1 VFYLE
6 DVEVMGM
13 MAKMRSLAPWF
24 IVTVGGLF
32 VVFMVL
38 SDSKIGDSMGRR
50 SNNIGEINGEAISYQ
65 DFANLMDRYREFQL
79 QQNGQEIQESQME
92 QFRDQVWETL
102 VTQKLMEQKIKEFD
116 LIVADN
122 EIEDLLTGPNPPQSV
137 TQYFID
143 STGVFN
149 REAYD
154 NAIRDPQNKTAVL
167 QLEDQVRQQLLQ
179 EKLTNLVNAS
189 AFVTD
194 EEITRKFVDDNIKM
208 NADYVL
214 VTLSPQKDS
223 TLVANDDEIAD
234 YYKSNKENYK
244 REEARKIKYV
254 LFKTGASLSDTVGI
268 ENNLKA
274 IFKKMQTD
282 TSGFKTYV
290 DIYSDKPYAVD
301 TLQIS
306 QIPVAAQDLVANAD
320 AGSIVGPILT
330 NDGYILY
337 RVGKRIKSKDRLV
350 KASHILIKE
359 KADADAAYR
368 ELKAGADFA
377 EMAKEKSQDPGSGA
391 KGGDLGWFGK
401 GQMVKE
407 FEKAAFGGR
416 IGRIQRPVKSQFG
429 WHIILVKDKTN
440 SNYVV
445 ESIVNKIEPSA
456 TTIDRIYENANDF
469 QYLANENGFEE
480 EAKALDFQ
488 VVESPELKVD
498 ASSIAGLGAN
508 RSLLL
513 YTFANDVDDIGPV
526 FKFQSGYVV
535 AMISEV
541 IEAGYKPLDDVKN
554 RVTSAATKKKKSS
567 KELSIVQDIKAKI
580 GDSGDLNLAKEVFP
594 AAKVAS
600 VNNFSTSGSIPTVGR
615 EFVFSQTAFASNVN
629 VVSDPLKGNRGSYL
643 IKVTYKTDF
652 DSTSFSLQ
660 KNTIRTTLLNQK
672 KSALYTQ
679 WLVDIKEEADIVDN
693 RFNFYR

>member
-1 VFYLE
+1 LE

-13 MAKMRSLAPWF
+13 MTKMRSLAPWF

-50 SNNIGEINGEAISYQ
+50 SNDIGEINGEAIGYQ
-65 DFANLMDRYREFQL
+65 EFASLMDRYREFQL
-79 QQNGQEIQESQME
+79 QQNGQEIPESQME

-116 LIVADN
+116 LIVADK
-122 EIEDLLTGPNPPQSV
+122 EIEDLLIGPNPPQSV

-154 NAIRDPQNKTAVL
+154 NAIRNPQNKVAVL

-179 EKLTNLVNAS
+179 EKLTSLVNAS

-194 EEITRKFVDDNIKM
+194 EEIKRKFVDDNIKM
-208 NADYVL
+208 NADYVV
-214 VTLSPQKDS
+214 VTLSVATDS
-223 TLVANDDEIAD
+223 TLQANDNEIAS
-234 YYKSNKENYK
+234 YYKSHKDDYK
-244 REEARKIKYV
+244 REESRKIKYV
-254 LFKTGASLSDTVGI
+254 LFKTGASRGDTLGI
-268 ENNLKA
+268 EKNLNA
-274 IFKKMQTD
+274 ILKKVEAD

-290 DIYSDKPYAVD
+290 EIYSDKPYAKD

-306 QIPVAAQDLVANAD
+306 QISTAAQDLVANAA
-320 AGSIVGPILT
+320 AGSYVGPLLT
-330 NDGYILY
+330 SEGYILY
-337 RVGKRIKSKDRLV
+337 RVEKSIKSKDKLV

-359 KADADAAYR
+359 KADADAAYK

-377 EMAKEKSQDPGSGA
+377 EMAKEKSQDPGSGI

-401 GQMVKE
+401 GQMVPE

-429 WHIILVKDKTN
+429 WHIILVKDKTDKK
-440 SNYVV
+440 YVV
-445 ESIVNKIEPSA
+445 ESIVNKIVPSA
-456 TTIDRIYENANDF
+456 TTIDRIYENASDF
-469 QYLANENGFEE
+469 QYLADENGFDE
-480 EAKALDFQ
+480 EAKGLDFQ

-513 YTFANDVDDIGPV
+513 YTFANDEGDIGPV

-535 AMISEV
+535 AMVSEV
-541 IEAGYKPLDDVKN
+541 IEAGYQPLDDVKN
-554 RVTSAATKKKKSS
+554 RVKSVATRDKKSS
-567 KELSIVQDIKAKI
+567 KELSIAQDIRAKI
-580 GDSGDLNLAKEVFP
+580 GDSGDLNLATEVFST
-594 AAKVAS
+594 AKVAS
-600 VNNFSTSGSIPTVGR
+600 VANFSTAGSIPTIGR
-615 EFVFSQTAFASNVN
+615 EFAFSQTAYNSPVN
-629 VVSDPLKGNRGSYL
+629 VVSDPVQGNRGSY
-643 IKVTYKTDF
+643 IIRVTNKTAF

-660 KNTIRTTLLNQK
+660 KNTIRTTILNQK
-672 KSALYTQ
+672 KSALYSQ

>member
-1 VFYLE
+1 
-6 DVEVMGM
+6 MGM

-38 SDSKIGDSMGRR
+38 SDSKIGESMGRG
-50 SNNIGEINGEAISYQ
+50 SNDIGIINGEKITYQ
-65 DFANLMDRYREFQL
+65 EFANLMDRYREFQL
-79 QQNGQEIQESQME
+79 QQNGQEVPESQME
-92 QFRDQVWETL
+92 QFRDQVWETI

-116 LIVADN
+116 LTVADN
-122 EIEDLLTGPNPPQSV
+122 EIAELMTGPNPPQFA

-154 NAIRDPQNKTAVL
+154 NAISVPDNKTAVL
-167 QLEDQVRQQLLQ
+167 QLEDQARQQLLQ
-179 EKLTNLVNAS
+179 EKLTSLINAS

-194 EEITRKFVDDNIKM
+194 EEIKRKFVDNNIKM
-208 NADYVL
+208 NADYIL

-223 TLVANDDEIAD
+223 TLQANDDEIAS
-234 YYKSNKENYK
+234 YYNSHKEDYK

-254 LFKTGASLSDTVGI
+254 LFETGASLSDTVGI

-274 IFKKMQTD
+274 IFKKMETD

-290 DIYSDKPYAVD
+290 DIYSDKPYTKD

-306 QIPVAAQDLVANAD
+306 QIPTAAQDIVVNA
-320 AGSIVGPILT
+320 GNGTIVGPILT
-330 NDGYILY
+330 NEGYILY
-337 RVGKRIKSKDRLV
+337 RVDKSLKSKDKLA

-359 KADADAAYR
+359 KADADAAYK
-368 ELKAGADFA
+368 ELRAGADFA

-391 KGGDLGWFGK
+391 RGGDLGWFGK

-407 FEKAAFGGR
+407 FENAAFNGR

-429 WHIILVKDKTN
+429 WHIILVKDRTN
-440 SNYVV
+440 KKYVI

-456 TTIDRIYENANDF
+456 STIDRIYEDASDF
-469 QYLANENGFEE
+469 QYVADQDGFEE
-480 EAKALDFQ
+480 EARRLDFQ
-488 VVESPELKVD
+488 VVDSPELKVD

-513 YTFANDVDDIGPV
+513 YTFANDEGDIGPV

-535 AMISEV
+535 AMISEI
-541 IEAGYKPLDDVKN
+541 IEPGYQLLDDVKN
-554 RVTSAATKKKKSS
+554 QVKAAATKKKRFSR
-567 KELSIVQDIKAKI
+567 ELSIAQDIRAKI
-580 GDSGDLNLAKEVFP
+580 GDSGDLNLAKDVFP
-594 AAKVAS
+594 TANVTS
-600 VNNFSTSGSIPTVGR
+600 VSNFSTSGSIPSVGR
-615 EFVFSQTAFASNVN
+615 EFAFSQTAYATPVN
-629 VVSDPLKGNRGSYL
+629 VVSEPFNGNRGSY
-643 IKVTYKTDF
+643 IIRVTNKTEF

-660 KNTIRTTLLNQK
+660 KNTMRTTLLNQK
-672 KSALYTQ
+672 KSALYKQ

>member
-1 VFYLE
+1 LE

-32 VVFMVL
+32 VIFMVL
-38 SDSKIGDSMGRR
+38 SDSKIGDSMGRA
-50 SNNIGEINGEAISYQ
+50 SNDIGEVNGETITYQ
-65 DFANLMDRYREFQL
+65 EFANLLDRYREFQL
-79 QQNGQEIQESQME
+79 QQSGQEIQESQME

-102 VTQKLMEQKIKEFD
+102 VTQKLMEQKIKDFD
-116 LIVADN
+116 LTVADN
-122 EIEDLLTGPNPPQSV
+122 EIAELLTGPNPPQSV

-154 NAIRDPQNKTAVL
+154 LAIRNPQNKTAVL

-179 EKLTNLVNAS
+179 EKLTSLVNAS

-194 EEITRKFVDDNIKM
+194 EEIKRKFVDNNIKM

-214 VTLSPQKDS
+214 VTLSAQTDS
-223 TLVANDDEIAD
+223 TLQANDDEIAS
-234 YYKSNKENYK
+234 YYNSHKDDYK

-254 LFKTGASLSDTVGI
+254 LFKTGASHGDTVGV
-268 ENNLKA
+268 ENNLNA
-274 IFKKMQTD
+274 ILKKMQAD

-290 DIYSDKPYAVD
+290 EIYSDNPYTLD

-306 QIPVAAQDLVANAD
+306 QIPAAAQDLVANSD
-320 AGSIVGPILT
+320 LGSFVGPILT

-337 RVGKRIKSKDRLV
+337 RVAKRIKSKDKLV

-440 SNYVV
+440 SKYVV
-445 ESIVNKIEPSA
+445 ESIVNKIAPSA
-456 TTIDRIYENANDF
+456 TTIDRIYETASDF

-480 EAKALDFQ
+480 EAKGLDFQ
-488 VVESPELKVD
+488 VVDSPELKVD
-498 ASSIAGLGAN
+498 ASSIPGLGAN

-513 YTFANDVDDIGPV
+513 YTFANDEGDIGPV

-541 IEAGYKPLDDVKN
+541 IEAGYQPLDDVRN
-554 RVTSAATKKKKSS
+554 RAKAAATKEKKSS
-567 KELSIVQDIKAKI
+567 KELSVAQDIRAKI
-580 GDSGDLNLAKEVFP
+580 GDSGDLNLATEVFP
-594 AAKVAS
+594 TAKVSSA
-600 VNNFSTSGSIPTVGR
+600 NNFSTAGTIPTVGR
-615 EFVFSQTAFASNVN
+615 EFVFSQTAFESPVD
-629 VVSDPLKGNRGSYL
+629 VVSEPLKGNRGSYL
-643 IKVTYKTDF
+643 IRVTNRTNF
-652 DSTSFSLQ
+652 DSTSYSLQ